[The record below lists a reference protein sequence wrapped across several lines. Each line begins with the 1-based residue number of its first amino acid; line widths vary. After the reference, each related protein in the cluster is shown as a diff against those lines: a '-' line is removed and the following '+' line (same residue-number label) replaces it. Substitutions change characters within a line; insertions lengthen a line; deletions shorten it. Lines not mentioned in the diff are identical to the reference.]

1 MSDNTA
7 RADDRLLQL
16 LADRATE
23 GLDASATM
31 ELDTLLENQSH
42 YRGDEL
48 DWTATVLDLAATPC
62 ATGPLPTALRDRIMA
77 GAVDFF
83 GAEKPESANF
93 RSANAQ
99 YGRAPNRFAWYLT
112 AASIVLAI
120 AGWWQ
125 VLNPTTRIES
135 RTAQYDRFLNES
147 SDVVRGSWSGKVVG
161 YEKVSGGFA
170 WSGTGQGGF
179 MRFKDLPPNDP
190 SVNQYQLW
198 IVDPTRDDHPID
210 GGVFDVDS
218 AQDAIVPI
226 DAKLPVDQ
234 PSVFAI
240 TLEKPGGVVVSDGPL
255 LVVGAVAS

>member
-1 MSDNTA
+1 MNYDTA

-23 GLDASATM
+23 GLDARAKM

-48 DWTATVLDLAATPC
+48 DWSATVLDLAATPC
-62 ATGPLPTALRDRIMA
+62 ATGSLPTALRDRVMA

-83 GAEKPESANF
+83 SAEQSESANF
-93 RSANAQ
+93 GSANAQ
-99 YGRAPNRFAWYLT
+99 YGRAPNRFAWYLA

-125 VLNPTTRIES
+125 ALNPTTEIEP
-135 RTAQYDRFLNES
+135 RTAHYDRFLKEA
-147 SDVVRGSWSGKVVG
+147 SDVVRGRWSGKVAG
-161 YEKVSGGFA
+161 YENVSGEFA
-170 WSGTGQGGF
+170 WSDEDQIGF

-198 IVDPTRDDHPID
+198 IVDPTRDEHPID

-226 DAKLPVDQ
+226 DAKLPVDR